1 LLGEECLDWDIVISG
16 DAHKTARQLA
26 GTLDGHYVHM
36 HAKASRVIAIVENT
50 GSLHTRK
57 EICFDISP
65 LIGKTIEDDLRQRD
79 FTINAIAAPLDE
91 VVRYLESNQENP
103 ITSRRGDPLWSP
115 AAEKNPQPAHVEEQR
130 VTIKALPT
138 STQTPSPLQDN
149 EGTDSYIV
157 GAPLAGALGD
167 GSAATGLGAG
177 ATGHGHGTGAGATGL
192 GMGPL
197 GHGTG
202 ATGLGASTVANRADF
217 LESCLI
223 DPLDGLSDLQARRLK
238 AADNQVFR
246 HDPLRM
252 LRAVRLM
259 MRYQLQ
265 LDPWTASLIT
275 RDAGLLPEVAWER
288 VHDELYAILGP
299 EGAANRLRFLDEHNL
314 FITIFPEF
322 VPARG
327 MRQPNPH
334 HWDVLT
340 HSIETVGALEHI
352 AYLVQDPKIHVPDP
366 VGAPFMGARR
376 DGEDEPTNLDIA
388 EISALLKEA
397 EQQGIFSFTGL
408 TASRM
413 KLAAL
418 LHDIG
423 KPVTYS
429 CDEEGAIHFYN
440 HPQAGVPLV
449 EQIMRRLCASTQDR
463 RLAQLVAAHHMRP
476 GQLGYDGPVTPRAIR
491 RYFVDLG
498 PTGIHVALF
507 SLADHLATLGPQPTG
522 DAWQRHLGVVRQ
534 LLTSYIRERN
544 SILPPRL
551 ISPEE
556 LMRRLKLKPGPI
568 VGQLLDLISEAQA
581 EGKIHSKEEAVWFAE
596 EHLPS

>member
-1 LLGEECLDWDIVISG
+1 MLREECLDWDIVTSG
-16 DAHKTARQLA
+16 DPHKAARQLA
-26 GTLDGHYVHM
+26 DTLGAHYVHM
-36 HAKASRVIAIVENT
+36 HARASRVIVVVEDI
-50 GSLHTRK
+50 GSSHTRK

-79 FTINAIAAPLDE
+79 FTINAMAAPLDE
-91 VVRYLESNQENP
+91 VVRYLESNQEKP
-103 ITSRRGDPLWSP
+103 SRFRRGEGSVERLGGPLWSP
-115 AAEKNPQPAHVEEQR
+115 AEEENHQTERTEEQR
-130 VTIKALPT
+130 ATIKAHPT
-138 STQTPSPLQDN
+138 STQPPSPLRNLGSTAWVD
-149 EGTDSYIV
+149 
-157 GAPLAGALGD
+157 ALA
-167 GSAATGLGAG
+167 
-177 ATGHGHGTGAGATGL
+177 
-192 GMGPL
+192 
-197 GHGTG
+197 
-202 ATGLGASTVANRADF
+202 
-217 LESCLI
+217 LI
-223 DPLDGLSDLQARRLK
+223 DPLHGQTDLQARCLK
-238 AADNQVFR
+238 AVDDQVFR

-275 RDAGLLPEVAWER
+275 RDAELLPEVAWER

-322 VPARG
+322 VTARG
-327 MRQPNPH
+327 MRQPTPH

-352 AYLVQDPKIHVPDP
+352 TKLVQGKTMRVPGN
-366 VGAPFMGARR
+366 VGVPLVGTRMGGWDAA
-376 DGEDEPTNLDIA
+376 TNIDLG
-388 EISALLKEA
+388 EISTLLQEA
-397 EQQGIFSFTGL
+397 EQQGIFSFAGL
-408 TASRM
+408 SAPRM
-413 KLAAL
+413 KMAAL

-423 KPVTYS
+423 KPVTCSY
-429 CDEEGAIHFYN
+429 DEEGAIHFYN

-449 EQIMRRLCASTQDR
+449 EKVMRRLCASSQDR

-476 GQLGYDGPVTPRAIR
+476 GQLGQDGPVTLRAIR

-498 PTGIHVALF
+498 PTGIYVALF

-522 DAWQRHLGVVRQ
+522 DPWQRHLGVVRQ
-534 LLTSYIRERN
+534 LLASYIRERD

-556 LMRRLKLKPGPI
+556 LMRRLKLEPGPV

-596 EHLPS
+596 EHLSS